1 MRIFILILTSLFIA
15 FILFIDRKYRNS
27 FEDMLS
33 PIETGNYPLY
43 EIYYIGLGI
52 LDFFKYDINSKE
64 AKKGIK
70 KLEEIYGRQYATY
83 YYYIL
88 LGSKIT
94 LISISIIGV
103 LVFMN
108 ISANLNLGF
117 YGIMIVALI
126 LWYTEE
132 SIKDKVNLRRDE
144 LIRTYPGMLSKLLL
158 LVKSGMPIREAWE
171 SVALDNEGIL
181 YKEMKITVE
190 ELSNGMIE
198 IEAYKAFGERCS
210 IKQIKKFSSLMIQN
224 LQKGSAEVADFLRD
238 MSKEAWEEKKNFVK
252 RKGETASAKLVF
264 PIGLIFVGVLIIII
278 VPMFG
283 ALGL

>member
-1 MRIFILILTSLFIA
+1 
-15 FILFIDRKYRNS
+15 
-27 FEDMLS
+27 
-33 PIETGNYPLY
+33 
-43 EIYYIGLGI
+43 
-52 LDFFKYDINSKE
+52 
-64 AKKGIK
+64 
-70 KLEEIYGRQYATY
+70 
-83 YYYIL
+83 
-88 LGSKIT
+88 
-94 LISISIIGV
+94 
-103 LVFMN
+103 
-108 ISANLNLGF
+108 
-117 YGIMIVALI
+117 
-126 LWYTEE
+126 
-132 SIKDKVNLRRDE
+132 
-144 LIRTYPGMLSKLLL
+144 MLSKLLL